1 MLFIE
6 PKDMPTDEPVIDEL
20 TMRMAAALRKATQP
34 SRYFRLGL
42 HRCVCGA
49 LSDTQDAILA
59 NGLRTN
65 SLCVHYLAYHRSEV
79 PEADIEMVRA
89 LPPEVA
95 TPNSWELHGAKCLDE
110 HDNLVDSYINRLRA
124 RYDKLAP

>member
-6 PKDMPTDEPVIDEL
+6 PKGMPTDEPVIDEL

-34 SRYFRLGL
+34 TNYFQLGL
-42 HRCVCGA
+42 HTCVCGA
-49 LSDTQDAILA
+49 LSEAQDAILE

-65 SLCVHYLAYHRSEV
+65 TLCVHYLAYHRSEV

-89 LPPEVA
+89 LPSEFA
-95 TPNSWELHGAKCLDE
+95 TPHSWELHGAECLDE
-110 HDNLVDSYINRLRA
+110 HNNLVDSYINRLRA
-124 RYDKLAP
+124 RYHKNGA